1 MFELLCKIV
10 EEAILMV
17 TAVAGVFCV
26 AMAVVFGRIERQ
38 IDAHPE
44 DNNNVA
50 LRRVHDVVFV
60 LLVISGVVMI
70 GFGTLWFWG
79 KGLWY

>member
-1 MFELLCKIV
+1 MFDLLCKIV

-17 TAVAGVFCV
+17 MAVAGVFCV

-50 LRRVHDVVFV
+50 LRRIHDVVFV
-60 LLVISGVVMI
+60 LLLISGVAMI
-70 GFGTLWFWG
+70 TLGMLWFEG

>member
-17 TAVAGVFCV
+17 TTGAGILCVF
-26 AMAVVFGRIERQ
+26 MAVVFGRIERQ
-38 IDAHPE
+38 LDAHPE

-60 LLVISGVVMI
+60 LLLISGVVMI
-70 GFGTLWFWG
+70 GFGVLWLWG

>member
-17 TAVAGVFCV
+17 MAVAGVFCV

-38 IDAHPE
+38 IDTHPE
-44 DNNNVA
+44 DNNSVA
-50 LRRVHDVVFV
+50 LRRIHDVVFV
-60 LLVISGVVMI
+60 LLVISGVAMI
-70 GFGTLWFWG
+70 MFGMLWFKG

>member
-10 EEAILMV
+10 EEAIFMI
-17 TAVAGVFCV
+17 TSAAGALCV
-26 AMAVVFGRIERQ
+26 VMAVTFGRIERQ
-38 IDAHPE
+38 LDAHPE

-50 LRRVHDVVFV
+50 LRRAHDVVFA
-60 LLVISGVVMI
+60 LLLIGGVVMI

>member
-1 MFELLCKIV
+1 MFGLLCKIV

-17 TAVAGVFCV
+17 TAEAGIFCV

-38 IDAHPE
+38 IDTHPE

-50 LRRVHDVVFV
+50 LRRIHDVVFV
-60 LLVISGVVMI
+60 LLVISGVAMI
-70 GFGTLWFWG
+70 MFGMLWFKG